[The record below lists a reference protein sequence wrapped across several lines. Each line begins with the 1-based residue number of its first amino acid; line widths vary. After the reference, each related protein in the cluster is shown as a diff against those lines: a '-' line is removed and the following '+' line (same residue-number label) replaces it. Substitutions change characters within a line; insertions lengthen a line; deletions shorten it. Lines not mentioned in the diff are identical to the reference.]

1 MNKTYKKSDIDKYIT
16 ENKKD
21 IEITEE
27 DINELVDTNGSV
39 INKNDNYRATPS
51 IIKSKKTTDDFVRS
65 ATQGPEAYF
74 IYGGP
79 YYGINYRYVVNEDE
93 NIEENI
99 SPETIQ
105 DLEAFH
111 TPTKKYSRDTEH
123 KKRREAKKM
132 ADKDIKS
139 HYNKPA
145 DPFYDTLPVEKWR
158 GHSLPYDT
166 EFDIK
171 FLEENNMKKLVD
183 EMFLSKKDE
192 KGIVKRADEQDVLG
206 DTIEIADISE
216 LKKTFEKPMVIRKL
230 NHLLDLVGKE
240 QLNGEELAI
249 VLNHL
254 LNNVNINNLNE
265 KHREILGDKIK
276 YGESEGE

>member
-1 MNKTYKKSDIDKYIT
+1 MNKTYKKSDIDKYMH

-21 IEITEE
+21 MDIQED
-27 DINELVDTNGSV
+27 DINELVDSNGS
-39 INKNDNYRATPS
+39 IIDKNDNYRATPS
-51 IIKSKKTTDDFVRS
+51 IIKSKKTTDDYVRS

-79 YYGINYRYVVNEDE
+79 YYGINYRYVVNEED
-93 NIEENI
+93 NIDENI

-105 DLEAFH
+105 DLDAFH
-111 TPTKKYSRDTEH
+111 GNTKKYSRKPADRE
-123 KKRREAKKM
+123 RRKAKKM
-132 ADKDIKS
+132 ADKDIKT
-139 HYNKPA
+139 YFNKPS
-145 DPFYDTLPVEKWR
+145 DPFYDTLPAEEWR

-166 EFDIK
+166 KFD
-171 FLEENNMKKLVD
+171 FDFMEESEMKKLVD
-183 EMFLSKKDE
+183 EMFLSKKED
-192 KGIVKRADEQDVLG
+192 KGIVKRANEQDMLG
-206 DTIEIADISE
+206 DKIEIADITE

-254 LNNVNINNLNE
+254 LNNVNVSQINE
-265 KHREILGDKIK
+265 KYREILGDKIK
-276 YGESEGE
+276 YGEPEE